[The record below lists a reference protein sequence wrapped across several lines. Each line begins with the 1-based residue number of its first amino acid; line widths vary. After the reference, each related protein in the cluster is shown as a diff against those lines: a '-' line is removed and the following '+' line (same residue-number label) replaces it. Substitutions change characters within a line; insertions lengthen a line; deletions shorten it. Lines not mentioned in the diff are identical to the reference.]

1 MIGHVGTKVSALI
14 DGQLPDAEA
23 ERLWDHVHACP
34 LCRDRVEHEGWIK
47 TRLAGLGMPSEQPA
61 APNYLRSV
69 LCATTDLPT
78 LPGGEPVAAQNRRRT
93 LAVAVLGA
101 GSVGAAMVGVLALAM
116 PASAPPADRRAPATS
131 LTGPASQTRP
141 VTSRSQAPVGGVSSA
156 VPSAPVARVGAAATD
171 TTDPGWVRIKR

>member
-78 LPGGEPVAAQNRRRT
+78 LPGANRWLRRT
-93 LAVAVLGA
+93 VVAPLRWRC
-101 GSVGAAMVGVLALAM
+101 SVPG
-116 PASAPPADRRAPATS
+116 PWAPRWSVSWHWPCP
-131 LTGPASQTRP
+131 PRP
-141 VTSRSQAPVGGVSSA
+141 HRPTA
-156 VPSAPVARVGAAATD
+156 VPRRP
-171 TTDPGWVRIKR
+171 P